1 MNRKGYEKPTGSRSR
16 LRGTRRFMAPPP
28 NRQSSVYLAWRLAS
42 CGLVVGRASYG
53 GIVLRCP
60 TGRRSGGGASIG
72 HRLEREYEAGYTGA
86 QESRRCYT
94 AKAPNAAG
102 TLGADNDEW
111 PVNRLL

>member
-1 MNRKGYEKPTGSRSR
+1 
-16 LRGTRRFMAPPP
+16 MAPPP

-102 TLGADNDEW
+102 TLGALEAHSNAGRYQDRA
-111 PVNRLL
+111 NRRDRLALSAR